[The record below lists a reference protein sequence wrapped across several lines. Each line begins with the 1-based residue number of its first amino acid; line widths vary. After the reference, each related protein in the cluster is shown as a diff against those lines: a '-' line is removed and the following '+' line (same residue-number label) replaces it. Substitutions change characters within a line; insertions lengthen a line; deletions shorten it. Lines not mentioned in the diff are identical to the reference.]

1 MIGARCTHR
10 ITASEDLVESRE
22 RPSIRR
28 PGQGGAP
35 HLEIANTVEPVQ
47 GKIFIELI
55 NYPMLFKDK
64 ASPAEYWAGLQHT
77 IAKGWL
83 VLHESGTFV
92 MFTDAGADMFA

>member
-1 MIGARCTHR
+1 LKVANDRPYADQDKAARR
-10 ITASEDLVESRE
+10 I
-22 RPSIRR
+22 
-28 PGQGGAP
+28 
-35 HLEIANTVEPVQ
+35 LEIANTVEPVQ